1 MNEYVNDFN
10 TIVKT
15 YYDDLKKYKPV
26 SRIREKELIRLAK
39 RNNQRAKNELIEA
52 NLRFVF
58 DVAKRYK
65 GKGVSM
71 SDLISEGNM
80 GLLKA
85 IDKFNEKYD
94 VKFFSYAVW
103 WIRQAMQDAIK
114 KRQISNSIEKGEEE
128 LNTVVISNTVND
140 IEDDV
145 VKKNEVIFSNE
156 YDEHKK
162 EIEESQKKIVS
173 KLLEKLQPRE
183 KEIIER
189 YFGLNGREEQN
200 LGEIGKV
207 LGISM
212 ERVRQIK
219 ANVFKILRAEILLMP
234 DAAHLFK

>member
-15 YYDDLKKYKPV
+15 YYDDLKKYKPI

-85 IDKFNEKYD
+85 IDKFNGKCEGEFCGYGCG
-94 VKFFSYAVW
+94 
-103 WIRQAMQDAIK
+103 WIRQGMQDAIN
-114 KRQISNSIEKGEEE
+114 KRQI
-128 LNTVVISNTVND
+128 
-140 IEDDV
+140 
-145 VKKNEVIFSNE
+145 
-156 YDEHKK
+156 
-162 EIEESQKKIVS
+162 
-173 KLLEKLQPRE
+173 
-183 KEIIER
+183 
-189 YFGLNGREEQN
+189 
-200 LGEIGKV
+200 
-207 LGISM
+207 
-212 ERVRQIK
+212 
-219 ANVFKILRAEILLMP
+219 
-234 DAAHLFK
+234 